1 MTRSFLRTVA
11 RGLVGVLLMAQM
23 AIAAYACPALAS
35 GATGNMQIPSPNALL
50 DDHRTVDGGM
60 SMAPSSDC
68 DDMMG
73 STDASSPNLCAEHC
87 KQGQQSDKA
96 PTLNAPA
103 AVLTALYTMRLV
115 PDSAPPPRTAA
126 ASLSALVAAAPPHA
140 ILHCVYRI

>member
-11 RGLVGVLLMAQM
+11 RGLVGVLLMAQI

-35 GATGNMQIPSPNALL
+35 GASGNLQMPAQNASPDERGQA
-50 DDHRTVDGGM
+50 DGGM
-60 SMAPSSDC
+60 AMAPSSGS
-68 DDMMG
+68 DDMVGAM
-73 STDASSPNLCAEHC
+73 DPSSPNLCAEHC

-103 AVLTALYTMRLV
+103 AVLTALYATPLV
-115 PDSAPPPRTAA
+115 PELASPPRPSA
-126 ASLSALVAAAPPHA
+126 ASLSALVAASPPHT